1 MLSGHRPARR
11 RRGRSRAARLALPI
25 GIPMALGL
33 TLGIVLTVS
42 GGSKP
47 TTLEQSAALGTCA
60 SAAANA
66 GNTAP
71 SASASSPAPAASGS
85 RSAPATS
92 ASAPAPAGSASAP
105 AASASA
111 PAASGSASAPAATAR
126 ASAPAATATASA
138 PAPSTSGSAS
148 APAAS
153 ATPTPCPSA
162 TASASPAPTGPTVA
176 GIPPINPTGRAG
188 VAGEDAVDAAGDP
201 FSFNQTTAQAAD
213 STNCT
218 VSVPNHPLTAKGL
231 ATPWVLG
238 DGCTWENGDSEGVFI
253 DATILAPNGKLQ
265 VYNPLVITQ
274 GTQPEVA
281 PTPPTIARGSQVIL
295 SVGYNGNALALVGP
309 GATQAH
315 CIDAFGNSLIDQ
327 TPQCNAAAFYRMA
340 NNEIARGTLTIP
352 AIGTGKDG
360 KACQTTRDFA
370 LIDQDQSDNAVA
382 HYLFNPGTGQTS
394 QATAANQAAL
404 PQDTLETNG
413 SDNGLLDS
421 FIDPALGCTA
431 FTARNATNPA
441 GASASQALNELSARQ
456 HQTGTVALLPVNDP
470 QLLVGGQFS
479 LGKTNLY
486 RTETDMATLPRGTN
500 LTRNA
505 AQYCQNMINIATPR
519 LQLDAPME
527 TGTASPVPDEGDN
540 LATFLAARLSAS
552 FDNLSC
558 KDYGLTNPMTMTLD
572 ANGVATGATYDT
584 THQRATMPR
593 GSGRRGG
600 PHNWKARFMP
610 DHGHGHV

>member
-1 MLSGHRPARR
+1 M
-11 RRGRSRAARLALPI
+11 
-25 GIPMALGL
+25 
-33 TLGIVLTVS
+33 
-42 GGSKP
+42 
-47 TTLEQSAALGTCA
+47 
-60 SAAANA
+60 
-66 GNTAP
+66 
-71 SASASSPAPAASGS
+71 
-85 RSAPATS
+85 
-92 ASAPAPAGSASAP
+92 
-105 AASASA
+105 
-111 PAASGSASAPAATAR
+111 
-126 ASAPAATATASA
+126 
-138 PAPSTSGSAS
+138 
-148 APAAS
+148 
-153 ATPTPCPSA
+153 
-162 TASASPAPTGPTVA
+162 
-176 GIPPINPTGRAG
+176 
-188 VAGEDAVDAAGDP
+188 AGEDAVDAAGDP

-218 VSVPNHPLTAKGL
+218 VSVPNHPLSAKGL

-238 DGCTWENGDSEGVFI
+238 DGCTWESGDSEGVFI

-309 GATQAH
+309 GATQAN

-327 TPQCNAAAFYRMA
+327 TPQCNAATFYRMA
-340 NNEIARGTLTIP
+340 NNEIARGILTIP

-382 HYLFNPGTGQTS
+382 HYLFNPDTGQTS
-394 QATAANQAAL
+394 QATAANQTAL

-431 FTARNATNPA
+431 FTASNATNPA

-456 HQTGTVALLPVNDP
+456 HQSGTVALLPVNDP

-486 RTETDMATLPRGTN
+486 RTETDMATLARGTN

-519 LQLDAPME
+519 LKLDAPME
-527 TGTASPVPDEGDN
+527 TGTPSPVPDEGDN

-584 THQRATMPR
+584 THQAATVPR
-593 GSGRRGG
+593 GTGRRHG
-600 PHNWKARFMP
+600 PHNWKAKFMP